1 MQENFRSFGGGVE
14 SEATKATSGC
24 HSSCVECL
32 EEYNINMLGPLDG
45 PFFSS
50 KRLLDAAIRATMDGL
65 DEYEKNIFSLDG
77 IGVSLSDMG
86 VQDLESELTLSK
98 EGTSQNVAPMVHP
111 DVMWSEL
118 NTEIPLIGDQ
128 INKIHRTKLKK

>member
-1 MQENFRSFGGGVE
+1 
-14 SEATKATSGC
+14 
-24 HSSCVECL
+24 
-32 EEYNINMLGPLDG
+32 
-45 PFFSS
+45 
-50 KRLLDAAIRATMDGL
+50 
-65 DEYEKNIFSLDG
+65 
-77 IGVSLSDMG
+77 MG

-118 NTEIPLIGDQ
+118 NTEIPLIGNQ

>member
-1 MQENFRSFGGGVE
+1 
-14 SEATKATSGC
+14 
-24 HSSCVECL
+24 
-32 EEYNINMLGPLDG
+32 
-45 PFFSS
+45 
-50 KRLLDAAIRATMDGL
+50 MDGL